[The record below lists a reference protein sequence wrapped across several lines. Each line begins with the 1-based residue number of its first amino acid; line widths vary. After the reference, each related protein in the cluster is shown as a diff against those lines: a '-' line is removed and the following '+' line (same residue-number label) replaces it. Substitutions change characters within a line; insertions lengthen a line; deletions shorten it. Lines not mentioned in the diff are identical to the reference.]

1 MCSPR
6 WPSSVSTPGDHLRR
20 ILRIGHRGAAG
31 HAPENTLAAI
41 RKGIALG
48 VDFVEID
55 VRCTADGVLVVLH
68 DSTVNR
74 TTNGKGSIDRLS
86 LRDVKA
92 LDAGNGEDV
101 PTLEEVLSVV
111 AGQTGL
117 MVELKIKGVAEKT
130 VELVQ
135 TAQFKEPVI
144 YASFLHEEL
153 AIIRSIDAQASVMLL
168 FGRLPRAPVV
178 RAMKYSPS
186 HVGLRHD
193 TISRRL
199 VEAFHDEDMLVCVYT
214 VDKIRDIERARSAGV
229 DGIIS
234 NVPEQVVSH
243 KVTCDLGSQSCV

>member
-1 MCSPR
+1 MCSSR
-6 WPSSVSTPGDHLRR
+6 WASSVSAPSDPVRR
-20 ILRIGHRGAAG
+20 ILKIGHRGAAG

-68 DSTVNR
+68 DATVNR
-74 TTNGKGSIDRLS
+74 TTNGKGPIERLS
-86 LRDVKA
+86 LRDVRA
-92 LDAGNGEDV
+92 LDAGNGECI
-101 PTLEEVLSVV
+101 PTLEEVLGVL

-117 MVELKIKGVAEKT
+117 MVELKIKGVAKKT
-130 VELVQ
+130 VEVVQ
-135 TAQFKEPVI
+135 TAQFNKPVI

-153 AIIRSIDAQASVMLL
+153 GIIRSIDAQASVMLL

-178 RAMKYSPS
+178 HAMKYSPS

-199 VEAFHDEDMLVCVYT
+199 VKAFHDEDMLVCVYT
-214 VDKIRDIERARSAGV
+214 ADRIRDIERACSAGV

-234 NVPEQVVSH
+234 NVPERVDSH
-243 KVTCDLGSQSCV
+243 QIHV